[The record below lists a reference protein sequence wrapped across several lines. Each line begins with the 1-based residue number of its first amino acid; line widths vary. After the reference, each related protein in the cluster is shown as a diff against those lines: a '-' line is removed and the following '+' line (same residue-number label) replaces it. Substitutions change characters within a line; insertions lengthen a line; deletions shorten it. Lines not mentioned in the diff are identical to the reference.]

1 MTFDDLSTAV
11 SEIWNL
17 KLLSVGEGTLTVG
30 LILSL
35 FLGLI
40 IVWIIAGFAQ
50 RLLVS
55 RMLKR
60 THLDDGS
67 KSALGRL
74 GYYIILVLG
83 VFLVLDTVGLKISS
97 LAFLGGLIGIGIGFG
112 MQNIASNFISGLI
125 LLLERPIRAGD
136 VVDINGDMGVVEDIK
151 LRTTHVRTF
160 NNILLLVPNADLIST
175 VVKNWSS
182 EDMKVRG
189 DVTVGVSYNSDPR
202 KVEEI
207 LLRLAQE
214 HENTM
219 EDPASTVAFLDFG
232 NSSLDFVV
240 RFWVP
245 QPSLRVGTESDL
257 RYRIFEAFK
266 QEGIEIPFPQHDLHI
281 RASDAALPIEN
292 RNAS

>member
-1 MTFDDLSTAV
+1 MISEDLSTTL
-11 SEIWNL
+11 SEIWNF
-17 KLLSVGEGTLTVG
+17 KLLTVGDGALTTGLIVSLVVG
-30 LILSL
+30 LIL
-35 FLGLI
+35 
-40 IVWIIAGFAQ
+40 VWIFA
-50 RLLVS
+50 RLLQRVVVG
-55 RMLKR
+55 RMLNR

-67 KSALGRL
+67 KFALGRL

-112 MQNIASNFISGLI
+112 MQNIASNFIAGLI
-125 LLLERPIRAGD
+125 LLFERPVRAGD
-136 VVDINGDMGVVEDIK
+136 VVDINGDMGVVEDIR

-175 VVKNWSS
+175 VVKNWSP

-189 DVTVGVSYNSDPR
+189 DVTVGVSYDSDP
-202 KVEEI
+202 KQVEAI
-207 LLRLAQE
+207 LLRLAAE

-219 EDPASTVAFLDFG
+219 EDPAPAVAFLDFG
-232 NSSLDFVV
+232 NSSLDFVI

-245 QPSLRVGTESDL
+245 QPSLRVATESDL

-281 RASDAALPIEN
+281 RASDAALPIEH
-292 RNAS
+292 RNPA

>member
-1 MTFDDLSTAV
+1 MDFNDLNTML
-11 SEIWNL
+11 SEIWYF
-17 KLLSVGEGTLTVG
+17 KLLTMGDSALTVG
-30 LILSL
+30 LIASL
-35 FLGLI
+35 ILGLI
-40 IVWIIAGFAQ
+40 LVWIVA
-50 RLLVS
+50 RLLQRVFV
-55 RMLKR
+55 RRILNR

-74 GYYIILVLG
+74 GYYAILALG
-83 VFLVLDTVGLKISS
+83 IFLVFDNAGLKMSS
-97 LAFLGGLIGIGIGFG
+97 LAFLGGLIGVGIGFG
-112 MQNIASNFISGLI
+112 MQNITSNFISGLI
-125 LLLERPIRAGD
+125 LLFERPVRAGD
-136 VVDINGDMGVVEDIK
+136 VVDVNGDMGVVEDIK

-189 DVTVGVSYNSDPR
+189 EVPVGVSYDSDP
-202 KVEEI
+202 KQVEAL

-219 EDPASTVAFLDFG
+219 EDPAPMVMFLDFG
-232 NSSLDFVV
+232 SSSLDFVV

-245 QPSLRVGTESDL
+245 QPSIRVATESAL

-266 QEGIEIPFPQHDLHI
+266 QERIEIPFPQHDLHI